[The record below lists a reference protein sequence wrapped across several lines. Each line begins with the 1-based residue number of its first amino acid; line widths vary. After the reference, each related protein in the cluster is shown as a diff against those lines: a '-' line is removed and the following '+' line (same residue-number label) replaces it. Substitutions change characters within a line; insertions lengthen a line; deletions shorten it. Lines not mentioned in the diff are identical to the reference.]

1 MKFIGMTTIHEGE
14 ITMNLDHCTRRGYE
28 LGSKTS
34 VLPILMA
41 SILMLTVNE
50 AMALPVGF
58 NVFTDTYPIWVE
70 DTEHDCLA
78 CHQGRYPT
86 SGNGPRN
93 PYGQRW
99 NVVLA
104 EKRAQNGCPPANN
117 DEECVRQSREQALVA
132 IEDEDSDGD
141 GVSNVAEILQG
152 FLPGHSN
159 VPDDFANPDEPGD
172 GPGGFGVEPPSAKV
186 RYDFSLLQIPSGSIF
201 PIGKVGERAAGRR
214 PVLQDLNEGGEYV
227 GRLIAGK
234 DILWAFSSTGVNTN
248 TGPNDSQAS
257 GINDENV
264 VVGQRPDPTF
274 GGNRLGG
281 FQTSPN
287 GQISSAFSPSM
298 GGIFD
303 LLTNDINNAQVN
315 VGKSQAKRPYRANLD
330 GSFIIELTEVM
341 GEVYDINE
349 FNQVVGRF
357 RKNQNSWN
365 YDNRAFF
372 CHKLIDCE
380 PIDLGTLREDNS
392 GISRAFELN
401 DFSNSAGGFVEFVGY
416 ASADGTD
423 KLHAAYGQVIFSGE
437 SPLFS
442 EFYVDLGTLCTN
454 NASCSSV
461 ARDINRNFA
470 GGGSRGK
477 IVGTSETNSGEK
489 HAFVMFDNAELKVMF
504 NLNELILSGDTDF
517 FMLNGD
523 PAFTLME
530 AAAINDEG
538 VIVGIARVDID
549 KTVQFEN
556 GEVANVFRDDI
567 YGFRLT
573 PQPLPELMFEAE
585 NLLLDTYL
593 IENNDAASGGKL
605 ISLRNASG
613 NTGSASFEFTAP
625 SGSYDIV
632 VGYLDE
638 TDGTAELVLQVNGS
652 AVDSWVLDE
661 DLGSADPVAQTF
673 TERTIQGVA
682 LETGDTLSVVGT
694 RDFGEWARVDFVQ
707 ILPAD

>member
-1 MKFIGMTTIHEGE
+1 
-14 ITMNLDHCTRRGYE
+14 MNLDHSTRRGYE
-28 LGSKTS
+28 LGYKTS

-41 SILMLTVNE
+41 SILMLSVNE
-50 AMALPVGF
+50 AKALPGGF

-70 DTEHDCLA
+70 DTEHDCMA
-78 CHQGRYPT
+78 CHQGRQPYLAAEDR
-86 SGNGPRN
+86 PRN

-99 NVVLA
+99 NVVLG
-104 EKRAQNGCPPANN
+104 EKRAENGCPPPNN
-117 DEECVRQSREQALVA
+117 DEECVRQSREQALEA

-141 GVSNVAEILQG
+141 GVSNVTEILQG
-152 FLPGHSN
+152 LLPGHSN

-186 RYDFSLLQIPSGSIF
+186 RYDFSLLQIPGGSIF
-201 PIGKVGERAAGRR
+201 PIGKVGESAAGGR

-227 GRLIAGK
+227 GRLLAGK
-234 DILWAFSSTGVNTN
+234 DILWAFSSTGTTSN
-248 TGPNDSQAS
+248 TGPNDSQAT

-264 VVGQRPDPTF
+264 VVGQRPDPTYD
-274 GGNRLGG
+274 GNRLGG

-287 GQISSAFSPSM
+287 GQISSAFSPNM
-298 GGIFD
+298 AGVFD
-303 LLTNDINNAQVN
+303 RITNDINNARVN
-315 VGKSQAKRPYRANLD
+315 VGQSQAKRPYRANLD

-341 GEVYDINE
+341 GEVYDVNE

-357 RKNQNSWN
+357 RKNQNSLN

-372 CHKLIDCE
+372 CHKLIDCG
-380 PIDLGTLREDNS
+380 PIDLGTLKEDNS

-401 DFSNSAGGFVEFVGY
+401 DFSNSAGDFVELVGY
-416 ASADGTD
+416 ASADGTE
-423 KLHAAYGQVIFSGE
+423 KLHAAYGQVIFFEGEE
-437 SPLFS
+437 SPFFS
-442 EFYVDLGTLCTN
+442 EFNVDLGTLCTN
-454 NASCSSV
+454 DASCSSV

-477 IVGTSETNSGEK
+477 IVGTSETDSGEK
-489 HAFVMFDNAELKVMF
+489 HAFVMFDNADLKVMF
-504 NLNELILSGDTDF
+504 DLNELILSGDTDF

-538 VIVGIARVDID
+538 VIVGTARVDID
-549 KTVQFEN
+549 RTVEFES
-556 GEVANVFRDDI
+556 GEVANVFRGDI

-585 NLLLDTYL
+585 DLLLDTYL

-605 ISLRNASG
+605 ISLRTASG
-613 NTGSASFEFTAP
+613 NSGSASVEFTAP
-625 SGSYDIV
+625 SGFYDIV

-638 TDGTAELVLQVNGS
+638 TDGTAELVLQVNAS
-652 AVDSWVLDE
+652 VVDSWVLDE

-682 LETGDTLSVVGT
+682 LETGDTLSVVGS
-694 RDFGEWARVDFVQ
+694 RDLSEWARVDFVQ